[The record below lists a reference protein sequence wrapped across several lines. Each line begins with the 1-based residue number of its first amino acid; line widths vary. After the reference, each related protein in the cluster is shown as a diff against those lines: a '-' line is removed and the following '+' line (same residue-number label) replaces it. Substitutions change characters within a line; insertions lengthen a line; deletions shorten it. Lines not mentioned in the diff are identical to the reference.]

1 MRTAA
6 IQMPTTASVT
16 SGRRR
21 TARIFADPPRF
32 DGGILPASS
41 RADMRCMIW
50 PVAALAVFL
59 LGFVVVYGSVLQSR
73 VEAGLTTRGREDSG
87 VDTEIA

>member
-1 MRTAA
+1 M
-6 IQMPTTASVT
+6 
-16 SGRRR
+16 
-21 TARIFADPPRF
+21 RF
-32 DGGILPASS
+32 DGGIGPLQP
-41 RADMRCMIW
+41 RADTRRMIW

>member
-1 MRTAA
+1 
-6 IQMPTTASVT
+6 
-16 SGRRR
+16 
-21 TARIFADPPRF
+21 
-32 DGGILPASS
+32 
-41 RADMRCMIW
+41 MIW

-73 VEAGLTTRGREDSG
+73 VEAGFTTRGREDSG

>member
-1 MRTAA
+1 
-6 IQMPTTASVT
+6 
-16 SGRRR
+16 
-21 TARIFADPPRF
+21 
-32 DGGILPASS
+32 
-41 RADMRCMIW
+41 MRCMIW